1 MVSFIFYVLFFQG
14 VQKLLNYFCE
24 TQIDFE
30 KECYALV
37 ENHSLLC
44 ISFSMILSN
53 IDSND
58 MGL

>member
-1 MVSFIFYVLFFQG
+1 MVSYFFWSAK
-14 VQKLLNYFCE
+14 VVELFCE

-30 KECYALV
+30 KERYALV
-37 ENHSLLC
+37 ENHIYSLLC
-44 ISFSMILSN
+44 ISFSMVLSN